1 MSNVGAGT
9 AIDTTIAEGTLDIE
23 AGGVVS
29 GGIIFDGAGS
39 LEIGGTVMPTTAIS
53 GFSSDDG
60 IYLSDIPFVS
70 GASVNFDDATGI
82 MTLTEAGADYAL
94 HLAGNYTGAIF
105 QVVPPGFGS
114 TATIITVSNLPCFVV
129 GTRIATEDGP
139 VAVEDLVIGTRAL
152 TMEGIAERIVWIGW
166 RTIACER
173 HPEPSKI
180 LPVRIRA
187 NAFDVHLP
195 SRDLLLSPDHA
206 VFVHGVL
213 IPIKHL
219 INGSSILQEKVS
231 TVTYYHVELAR
242 HDVILAEGLPCESY
256 LETGRRTAFANGGGA
271 VMLHPEFE
279 PHPDSQLLWD
289 SLSYAPLVVTG
300 PLIHWLREKLACRA
314 AALAEI
320 SKRAA

>member
-1 MSNVGAGT
+1 M
-9 AIDTTIAEGTLDIE
+9 D
-23 AGGVVS
+23 
-29 GGIIFDGAGS
+29 
-39 LEIGGTVMPTTAIS
+39 
-53 GFSSDDG
+53 
-60 IYLSDIPFVS
+60 
-70 GASVNFDDATGI
+70 
-82 MTLTEAGADYAL
+82 
-94 HLAGNYTGAIF
+94 
-105 QVVPPGFGS
+105 
-114 TATIITVSNLPCFVV
+114 
-129 GTRIATEDGP
+129 
-139 VAVEDLVIGTRAL
+139 
-152 TMEGIAERIVWIGW
+152 GIAERIVWIGW

-187 NAFDVHLP
+187 NAFDGDLP

-213 IPIKHL
+213 IHIKHL
-219 INGSSILQEKVS
+219 INGSSIIQEKVD

-242 HDVILAEGLPCESY
+242 HDVLLAEGLPVESY
-256 LETGRRTAFANGGGA
+256 LETGRRAVFANGGGA